1 MEADR
6 AWSRLKVRR
15 RVSFTLKSNIQSIK
29 KGRTVESTQVAR
41 KTVLIRIDE
50 LGSMFH
56 SIIEKGPGAI
66 LVLLPDDINHPSF
79 PANVSADQLTKI
91 HDAERK

>member
-1 MEADR
+1 MR
-6 AWSRLKVRR
+6 YLQK
-15 RVSFTLKSNIQSIK
+15 TLQHISNNFVTNVL

-56 SIIEKGPGAI
+56 SIMEKGPGAI
-66 LVLLPDDINHPSF
+66 LVLLPDEINHPSF

-91 HDAERK
+91 HDAERKWF